1 MRGEEEEEMEE
12 EEEEEGGIS
21 GAGGW
26 WQGEVKV
33 VVGVLV
39 VLLVVVCFGEPDCSH
54 FSVFRPKR
62 SFGVFEW
69 GVSPASVLLQ
79 FVDKRNTQRTPFCF
93 LRASFALNVV
103 LVYFST
109 LASFLLSC
117 LFVCLCCA
125 SDRTVACS
133 FSGGP

>member
-39 VLLVVVCFGEPDCSH
+39 VLLVVVCFGEPDGSH

-62 SFGVFEW
+62 SLGFLCGVFRLYLYSYSLLTR
-69 GVSPASVLLQ
+69 GISNARLFASSVHPSP
-79 FVDKRNTQRTPFCF
+79 
-93 LRASFALNVV
+93 
-103 LVYFST
+103 
-109 LASFLLSC
+109 
-117 LFVCLCCA
+117 
-125 SDRTVACS
+125 
-133 FSGGP
+133 